1 MRAACTWCAG
11 AALLERWLAEGFH
24 LIPREVRA
32 KAACLRRPPHDTAG
46 LCDRLDD
53 LSLCFFLGEPPG
65 RARRAGPGNGGG
77 HTREGRLGNA
87 PPGLR
92 ARRDG
97 SPAHAGAPR
106 PAGFL

>member
-1 MRAACTWCAG
+1 MAGAGEPEELAVLRAEFAAEEGSFLLGLHEGEWDAEGFTRLERAMRAACTWCAG

-65 RARRAGPGNGGG
+65 
-77 HTREGRLGNA
+77 
-87 PPGLR
+87 
-92 ARRDG
+92 
-97 SPAHAGAPR
+97 
-106 PAGFL
+106 